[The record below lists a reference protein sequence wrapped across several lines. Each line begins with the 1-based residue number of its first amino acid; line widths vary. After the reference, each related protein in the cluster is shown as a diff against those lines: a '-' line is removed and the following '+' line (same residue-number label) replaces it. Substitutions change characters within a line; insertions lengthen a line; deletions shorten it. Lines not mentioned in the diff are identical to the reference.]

1 MRILALRLA
10 AGAAA
15 FGAACA
21 AAQQP
26 APPAP
31 QFADANLTERGVRSM
46 AASCAACHGTNGR
59 AAAGSTVASLAGRPR
74 DEMVQAMAQFK
85 SGARPATLM
94 HQIAK
99 GFSDAEIAAIA
110 DHFARLRREAP

>member
-1 MRILALRLA
+1 MKVLALRLA

-15 FGAACA
+15 FAAACA

-31 QFADANLTERGVRSM
+31 QFPDANLTERGVRSM
-46 AASCAACHGTNGR
+46 AATCASCHGTNGR
-59 AAAGSTVASLAGRPR
+59 AAGGSSVASLAGRPR
-74 DEMVQAMAQFK
+74 DELAQTMGQFK
-85 SGARPATLM
+85 SGARPATVM

-99 GFSDAEIAAIA
+99 GFSDAEIAALA
-110 DHFARLRREAP
+110 DHFARLRREGP